1 MWRGARGSRSPC
13 GTRLCVYKFMGFFKK
28 LVSNINKATTRKT
41 CKVMISSYNRVKNQ
55 YPSFPQK
62 ELYALTLLLRSGWK
76 RMGPSLYV
84 FTRGSRTINIEEND
98 KLKDVVENVAINELM
113 PKPRLN
119 REVFVE
125 NFEFFQEITN
135 TIKEEF
141 KNLKNKNHEMGKGC
155 HGKRVSGTLIK
166 RRVVTM
172 VLLSY
177 G

>member
-1 MWRGARGSRSPC
+1 
-13 GTRLCVYKFMGFFKK
+13 
-28 LVSNINKATTRKT
+28 
-41 CKVMISSYNRVKNQ
+41 
-55 YPSFPQK
+55 
-62 ELYALTLLLRSGWK
+62 
-76 RMGPSLYV
+76 MGPSLYV

-141 KNLKNKNHEMGKGC
+141 KKFEE
-155 HGKRVSGTLIK
+155 
-166 RRVVTM
+166 
-172 VLLSY
+172 
-177 G
+177 